1 MNTVETG
8 SDLSKK
14 LKLTFCSGAGAVTG
28 ANFLLEVEGNDKD
41 AGKKILI
48 DCGMEQGTEMAD
60 ETNWSDFPYNPA
72 EIDVL
77 FVTHAHID
85 HIGRIPKLVAE
96 GFKGRIISTDATRD
110 LALPMLE
117 DTCAILSHNKNP
129 KVKEMYTHEIVAE
142 ALKMWEGVKYHHDI
156 NLDHGFKCSF
166 YDSGHILGSAMLYI
180 EYGTKKILFTGDL
193 GNSPSPLLRDTEIVK
208 DVDYLIIESVYGDR
222 NHEDRD
228 VRKKRLE
235 EVIEDNY
242 KRGGVLVIPTFSL
255 ERAQELLFEIDDLVE
270 NKRVPQM
277 PVFLDSPL
285 AIKLTS
291 VFRKHMNYFNDN
303 AQKVMQDGDDIF
315 SFPGL
320 KVTLATEESKSIL
333 HSVNPKIIIAG
344 SGMSNGGRILHH
356 EQNYLPD
363 ANNTLLL
370 TGFQSLGTLG
380 RVIIEGAKEVRINGE
395 MIPVNAKLEKIDGYS
410 GHKDS
415 DHLLEFVL
423 NMRDSLDKVFVCMGE
438 PKSATFLAQKIQ
450 DNIGVYAETPMMGDT
465 TIIDC

>member
-1 MNTVETG
+1 MDKNTNGQTG
-8 SDLSKK
+8 KK

-28 ANFLLEVEGNDKD
+28 ANFLLETEATENDP
-41 AGKKILI
+41 GKKILV
-48 DCGMEQGTEMAD
+48 DCGMEQGTSMAD
-60 ETNWSDFPYNPA
+60 ETNWSNFPYDPA
-72 EIDVL
+72 EIDIL
-77 FVTHAHID
+77 FITHAHID
-85 HIGRIPKLVAE
+85 HIGRIPKIISE

-117 DTCAILSHNKNP
+117 DTCAILSHDDNEN
-129 KVKEMYTHEIVAE
+129 VKKMYTHENVAK
-142 ALKMWEGVKYHHDI
+142 ALDIWEGFKYHQDI
-156 NLDHGFKCSF
+156 NIDHGFKCSF
-166 YDSGHILGSAMLYI
+166 YDSGHILGSGMLHI
-180 EYGTKKILFTGDL
+180 EYGSKKILFTGDL
-193 GNSPSPLLRDTEIVK
+193 GNSPSPLLRDTEIIK
-208 DVDYLIIESVYGDR
+208 DIDYLIMESVYGDR

-270 NKRVPQM
+270 NHRVPQM

-291 VFRKHMNYFNDN
+291 VFRKHMDYFNDN
-303 AQKVMQDGDDIF
+303 AQRVMKDGDDIF

-320 KVTLATEESKSIL
+320 KVTLATEESKAIL
-333 HSVNPKIIIAG
+333 HSINPKIVIAG

-363 ANNTLLL
+363 PNNTLLL

-380 RVIIEGAKEVRINGE
+380 RIILEGAKEIRINGE
-395 MIPVNAKLEKIDGYS
+395 TVPVMAKLERIDGYS

-415 DHLLEFVL
+415 DHLVEFVGAMADNL
-423 NMRDSLDKVFVCMGE
+423 KKVFVCMGE
-438 PKSATFLAQKIQ
+438 PKSATFLAQRLQ
-450 DNIGVYAETPMMGDT
+450 DNFGIYTETPMMGDST
-465 TIIDC
+465 VLDC